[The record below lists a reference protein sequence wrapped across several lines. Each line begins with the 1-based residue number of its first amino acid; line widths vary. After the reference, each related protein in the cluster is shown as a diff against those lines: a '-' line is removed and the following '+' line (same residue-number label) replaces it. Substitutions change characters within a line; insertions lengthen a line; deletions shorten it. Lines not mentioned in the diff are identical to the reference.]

1 MATKRKVT
9 SKKTSEKNKGGRPR
23 IDMDEPAFTA
33 WDKLDALVIWSTQE
47 YCAESLGMSVD
58 TLARRIKEKTGL
70 SFAEYKKQKQEPMRI
85 NLLKKQYDTAMNG
98 NVALLIWLGKQH
110 LGQSEKVSTKNEH
123 DFTESPTFEVK
134 FVKKEDKKSNEDKE
148 KL

>member
-23 IDMDEPAFTA
+23 KNLDEPKFNG
-33 WDKLDALVIWSTQE
+33 WDQLDALVIWSTQE
-47 YCAESLGMSVD
+47 YCAERLGMSAD
-58 TLARRIKEKTGL
+58 TLSQLIKEKTGL
-70 SFAEYKKQKQEPMRI
+70 SFPEYKSQKQEPMRI

-98 NVALLIWLGKQH
+98 NVTMQIWLGKQY

-134 FVKKEDKKSNEDKE
+134 FVKKEDKKSSEDKAE
-148 KL
+148 N